1 VKRKIPVATIAIV
14 AIILLALL
22 LPASSLPDG
31 PGVPGLDKLVHA
43 LLFLAL
49 AVAMRA
55 ELGLG
60 DGRSVG
66 LAIVAA
72 LAVAAAT
79 EALQLAV
86 DGRSADPYDAAAD
99 MAGFVVGLM
108 LSRPL
113 SAIALGFSAMVR
125 RASRLASRRRRY

>member
-1 VKRKIPVATIAIV
+1 VKKRIPVATIAIV
-14 AIILLALL
+14 ATILLALL

-55 ELGLG
+55 ELGLR

-66 LAIVAA
+66 I
-72 LAVAAAT
+72 AVAAA
-79 EALQLAV
+79 
-86 DGRSADPYDAAAD
+86 DI
-99 MAGFVVGLM
+99 AGFVVGLT
-108 LSRPL
+108 LSGPL
-113 SAIALGFSAMVR
+113 SAIALRFAAMVR
-125 RASRLASRRRRY
+125 RAASRRGRY